1 MTQARTTKTS
11 GDTIQTSIFTNGSN
25 TYIAK
30 APSFATTNSAMWQIK
45 LIDGSSGNINL
56 IKWASG
62 TLLFNKIQDDYLTY
76 TYF

>member
-1 MTQARTTKTS
+1 MTRSRTTKTS
-11 GDTIQTSIFTNGSN
+11 GDTTQTSIFTNGSS

-45 LIDGSSGNINL
+45 LIDDTSGNITL

-62 TLLFNKIQDDYLTY
+62 TIFFDKIQDIYLTY